1 MQFWFIVSLLF
12 SLIVATFAV
21 INSDIVTIKFLGFNY
36 ELTQSAVI
44 LISAVSG
51 AAIAMFLGLYGR
63 IKSGIKVMGLHK
75 QLKEAET
82 KIGELEETIKNHERI
97 ASQYAAGNTAG
108 AAPGQAAAYTPGIA
122 APAKDPAAVE
132 QPELAGKE

>member
-21 INSDIVTIKFLGFNY
+21 INSEFVTIKFLGLNY

-44 LISAVSG
+44 LISAVFG

-63 IKSGIKVMGLHK
+63 IKIGLKVRGLNK
-75 QLKEAET
+75 ELKEAET
-82 KIGELEETIKNHERI
+82 QIEQLEETIKNHERI
-97 ASQYAAGNTAG
+97 ASQYAAGKSAG
-108 AAPGQAAAYTPGIA
+108 ATPGPAPAYTPGIA

-132 QPELAGKE
+132 QPELAGDE

>member
-21 INSDIVTIKFLGFNY
+21 INSDMVNINFLGFNY
-36 ELTQSAVI
+36 QLTQSAVI

-51 AAIAMFLGLYGR
+51 AVIAMFLGLYGR
-63 IKSGIKVMGLHK
+63 IKLGLKIRGLHK
-75 QLKEAET
+75 ELKDAET
-82 KIGELEETIKNHERI
+82 QIRELEETIKNHERI

-108 AAPGQAAAYTPGIA
+108 AASGSAPAYTPGIA